1 MITITPYR
9 LPEIVPHEAL
19 QAWRDAIP
27 KPDLRGCPAEVRDF
41 INALADKLPDFGQ
54 IRKDNT
60 VITGY
65 ELNLANMHT
74 YNGQWID
81 PMGVYDLPVP
91 YLVPIDNRTS
101 MHRTFIRRGK
111 QGLIDWVK
119 ARVKGS
125 ELERLLEI
133 LTVHVF
139 KEERPEF
146 ASMLEKINASKKITA
161 ALNV

>member
-1 MITITPYR
+1 MITITPYS

-19 QAWRDAIP
+19 QAWHEGIP
-27 KPDLRGCPAEVRDF
+27 KPDLRGCPAEVRSF
-41 INALADKLPDFGQ
+41 INSVAEKLPDFGQ
-54 IRKDNT
+54 IRKDIT
-60 VITGY
+60 KITGY
-65 ELNLANMHT
+65 ELNLAGMDT
-74 YNGQWID
+74 FNGQWID
-81 PMGVYDLPVP
+81 PNAIYDLPVP

-125 ELERLLEI
+125 DLERLLEI

-146 ASMLEKINASKKITA
+146 ASMLKKINSSKKITA